1 MKGRRKALSA
11 AVLVLLVGAVVAVVL
26 AAKRDGTEN
35 TVEKAMEERTR
46 VEVATLAGGCFWC
59 VEADMARLPGVI
71 RVVSGYAGGEEES
84 PTYEQVSSG
93 RTGHREAVQ
102 VEFDPAVVGYDE
114 VLDHFWRHFD
124 PTDDGGSFGD
134 RGAQYTSAIF
144 YHDERQREIAEASR
158 AALDASGRFDAP
170 VVTPVLPFTTFYEA
184 EKYHQDYSER
194 NPIRYKTYR
203 ALSGRDR
210 FVRETWGKA
219 DRGPGPR
226 AAVTGPDET
235 YVRPDDATL
244 RRTLTPLQF
253 EVVRRD
259 GTEPPFDNEY
269 WDNHREGI
277 YVDVVSG
284 EPLFSSTDKFDS
296 GTGWPSFTRPLSE
309 DAVVLRRDDGLFTVR
324 TEVRSRLADSH
335 LGHVFDDGPAPTG
348 LRYCMN
354 SAALRFIP
362 REALEAEGYGDF
374 AGLFE

>member
-1 MKGRRKALSA
+1 MNGRRKALAA
-11 AVLVLLVGAVVAVVL
+11 AVLVLLVGAVVAAVF
-26 AAKRDGTEN
+26 AGKRDGTEN
-35 TVEKAMEERTR
+35 TVEKAMEERTK

-102 VEFDPAVVGYDE
+102 VEFDPAVVSYGE
-114 VLDHFWRHFD
+114 VLEHFWRHFD
-124 PTDDGGSFGD
+124 PTDEGGSFGD

-144 YHDERQREIAEASR
+144 YHDEGQRKIAEASR
-158 AALDASGRFDAP
+158 AELDASGRFDAP

-210 FVRETWGKA
+210 FVRQTWDKA
-219 DRGPGPR
+219 APPTPKAG
-226 AAVTGPDET
+226 VTGPDES
-235 YVRPDDATL
+235 YARPDDATL

-259 GTEPPFDNEY
+259 GTEPPFDNQY

-284 EPLFSSTDKFDS
+284 EPLFSSADKFDS

-362 REALEAEGYGDF
+362 REALEAEGYGDL